1 MVFFSCKLTDCTWRS
16 KVLLSVDHLIPGMEL
31 ERDIE
36 LKVGSFLITRKDLHE
51 GRLNEQVIESIN
63 KFSSSFIPE
72 PHKVH
77 IIPDELAIGYL
88 RALVRKDFD
97 AIVDK
102 IISGDSNPNF
112 LSDNSVKEGVMKA
125 VDTLF
130 TKPDIVRL
138 MYETQLDLPEGVNPR
153 TLIREHC
160 VRMTLLAIAVGIKL
174 HYSSISL
181 INIGIAGL
189 FHDMDIMETPELK
202 DIKSLDDF
210 SAKELEEFV
219 EKHQNHAAEKFME
232 NQFEISEF
240 RRKDIHHIISNHH
253 RPDFND
259 VNHKNTLLFFFADL
273 VDETISNL
281 PHKIRYN
288 FTEEQNVISG
298 HSLTKKTG
306 LVNVLYALVKMF
318 RGRGMSW
325 RIVQTIVEIMQMQE
339 LMIDGYGDKLQRI
352 INACPFD
359 SAESYPH
366 PEDNQVPRSIYC
378 RKSVEDGFNCK
389 HMIYQKIDVQ
399 CGSKMTGFNKCGT
412 LGDKLAALNTSTS

>member
-1 MVFFSCKLTDCTWRS
+1 M
-16 KVLLSVDHLIPGMEL
+16 LLHVDHLIPGMVL

-36 LKVGSFLITRKDLHE
+36 LKVGSYLITRKDLHE
-51 GRLNEQVIESIN
+51 GRLNEPVIESIH

-77 IIPDELAIGYL
+77 ILPDELAIGYL
-88 RALVRKDFD
+88 RAVVRKDFD

-102 IISGDSNPNF
+102 IVSGEDNPNF
-112 LSDNSVKEGVMKA
+112 LSDSSVKEGVMKA

-138 MYETQLDLPEGVNPR
+138 MYESQLNTPEGVDPR

-160 VRMTLLAIAVGIKL
+160 VRMTLLAIALGIKL

-189 FHDMDIMETPELK
+189 FHDMDILDTPGLK
-202 DIKSLDDF
+202 DIKALDNF
-210 SAKELEEFV
+210 SARELEEFV
-219 EKHQNHAAEKFME
+219 DKHQQHAEEKFLE
-232 NQFEISEF
+232 SEFDVSEF
-240 RRKDIHHIISNHH
+240 RKKDIQHIIRNHH
-253 RPDFND
+253 RPDLND

-273 VDETISNL
+273 VDETIGSL

-288 FTEEQNVISG
+288 LTAEQNVISG
-298 HSLTKKTG
+298 HSLTKRAG

-318 RGRGMSW
+318 RGQGMSW

-339 LMIDGYGDKLQRI
+339 LLIDGYGDKLQRI

-378 RKSVEDGFNCK
+378 RKSIEDGFSCK

-399 CGSKMTGFNKCGT
+399 SGNNKMIEFNKCGT
-412 LGDKLAALNTSTS
+412 LGDKLAALNTSVT